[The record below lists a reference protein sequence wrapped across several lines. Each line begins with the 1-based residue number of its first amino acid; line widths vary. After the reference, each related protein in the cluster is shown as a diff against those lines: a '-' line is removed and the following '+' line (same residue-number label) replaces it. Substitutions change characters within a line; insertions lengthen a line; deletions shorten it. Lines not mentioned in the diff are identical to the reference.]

1 MWAFVV
7 TLLSWTSK
15 IELYI
20 AKIVMDTAT
29 KTCVCKVSLDRVPKT
44 IDIIPY

>member
-20 AKIVMDTAT
+20 AKIVMDTTT
-29 KTCVCKVSLDRVPKT
+29 KTCLCKVSLDKVLET
-44 IDIIPY
+44 IDIVPH